1 MSGCGCEVEL
11 KDNQQKTVLYWL
23 LAINATMFIF
33 EIGFGWLSES
43 TALIADSLDMLADAI
58 VYAIALYAVGKS
70 IQHKANAALV
80 SGYFQ
85 LTLGILILLDI
96 ARRLFGESEP
106 HSWFMISIG
115 MVALVANVIC
125 LILIRKH
132 NNDEVHMRA
141 SWIFSA
147 NDVIANLGV
156 IIAGVLVM
164 TLEQRWPDIVIGG
177 IISAL
182 ILRGAYRILTDAKQ
196 ELAANQNSC
205 ANPKEDMKSST
216 CSKPKEV
223 NEPSSCCPK

>member
-23 LAINATMFIF
+23 LAINAIMFVF
-33 EIGFGWLSES
+33 EIGFGWISES

-70 IQHKANAALV
+70 IKHKANAALV
-80 SGYFQ
+80 SGYCQ
-85 LTLGILILLDI
+85 LALGVLILLDI
-96 ARRLFGESEP
+96 GRRLYGESEP

-132 NNDEVHMRA
+132 NNDDVHMRA

-164 TLEQRWPDIVIGG
+164 TLEQRWPDIVIGS
-177 IISAL
+177 IISVL
-182 ILRGAYRILTDAKQ
+182 ILRGAYLILTDAKQ
-196 ELAANQNSC
+196 ELRTIQKPDEILSEDKQSTSC
-205 ANPKEDMKSST
+205 
-216 CSKPKEV
+216 CSK
-223 NEPSSCCPK
+223 

>member
-1 MSGCGCEVEL
+1 MSDCGCEVEL

-23 LAINATMFIF
+23 LAINVSMFVF

-85 LTLGILILLDI
+85 LGLGVLILMDI
-96 ARRLFGESEP
+96 ARRLYGESEP
-106 HSWFMISIG
+106 HSWFMIGVG

-156 IIAGVLVM
+156 VIAGILVM
-164 TLEQRWPDIVIGG
+164 VLKQRWPDIVIGS
-177 IISAL
+177 IISML
-182 ILRGAYRILTDAKQ
+182 ILRGAYRILSDAKQ
-196 ELAANQNSC
+196 ELAVDE
-205 ANPKEDMKSST
+205 KT
-216 CSKPKEV
+216 C
-223 NEPSSCCPK
+223 

>member
-1 MSGCGCEVEL
+1 MIGCGCEVEL

-23 LAINATMFIF
+23 LAINAIMFVF

-70 IQHKANAALV
+70 IKHKANAALV
-80 SGYFQ
+80 SGYCQ
-85 LTLGILILLDI
+85 LALGVLILLDI
-96 ARRLFGESEP
+96 GRRLYGESEP
-106 HSWFMISIG
+106 HSWFMISVG

-164 TLEQRWPDIVIGG
+164 TLEQRWPDIVIGS
-177 IISAL
+177 IISVL

-196 ELAANQNSC
+196 ELRTIQKPDETLSEDKQSTSC
-205 ANPKEDMKSST
+205 
-216 CSKPKEV
+216 CSK
-223 NEPSSCCPK
+223 

>member
-23 LAINATMFIF
+23 LAINATMFVF

-85 LTLGILILLDI
+85 LGLGVLILMDI
-96 ARRLFGESEP
+96 ARRLYGESEP
-106 HSWFMISIG
+106 HSWFMIGVG
-115 MVALVANVIC
+115 MVALVANMIC

-156 IIAGVLVM
+156 VIAGILVM
-164 TLEQRWPDIVIGG
+164 VLEQRWPDIVIGC
-177 IISAL
+177 IISVL

-196 ELAANQNSC
+196 ELASAQKTCEKPSEEKQTTSC
-205 ANPKEDMKSST
+205 
-216 CSKPKEV
+216 CSK
-223 NEPSSCCPK
+223 